1 MSSNG
6 KSLNNYP
13 GYAPLMDTFLG
24 AIHCNLLL
32 VSIELK
38 IFDHLTKPRTSLN
51 IAEKINGHP
60 ENIRRFLNALVSV
73 DLLSKSDGIYCNT
86 KLANNY
92 LVSSERT
99 YLGGMLLDLA
109 QMQMQNSEDMKRLVL
124 EGPPDLR
131 PEQMIGREERWK
143 QAAKNLVPYQKSGV
157 ASQAV
162 AIISALPEFPAFR
175 KMLDLGGGPGII
187 GQSIVSSHPHMTGVL
202 FDLPMVVDAAESE
215 IRNQGMENRM
225 SILSGDYNIDSFGE
239 NYDLVW
245 SSLNL
250 YYAKNLT
257 VLIRR
262 IHESLNPGGIFV
274 SFHEGLTDE
283 KTSPPDFVLSR
294 LAISLGGQELIFEQ
308 GEIASAMLDA
318 GFQYVASRT
327 VQTPHGPVDVDIARK
342 APQKSRT

>member
-32 VSIELK
+32 VATKLK
-38 IFDHLTKPRTSLN
+38 VFDHLTKPCTSLN

-60 ENIRRFLNALVSV
+60 ANIRRFLNALVAV

-92 LVSSERT
+92 LVSFEET

-109 QMQMQNSEDMKRLVL
+109 QMQMQSSEDMKRLVL

-131 PEQMIGREERWK
+131 PEQMLEREERWK
-143 QAAKNLVPYQKSGV
+143 QAAKNLVPYQKAGV
-157 ASQAV
+157 ACQAV
-162 AIISALPEFPAFR
+162 AIVSALPEFPAFR

-187 GQSIVSSHPHMTGVL
+187 GLSIVSSHPHMTGVL
-202 FDLPMVVDAAESE
+202 FDLPMVVGAAESE
-215 IRNQGMENRM
+215 IRNQGMEDRM
-225 SILSGDYNIDSFGE
+225 SVLSGDYNIDSFGE
-239 NYDLVW
+239 DYDLVW

-274 SFHEGLTDE
+274 SIHEGLTDE

-294 LAISLGGQELIFEQ
+294 LALSLRGQELVFEQ

-318 GFQYVASRT
+318 DFQSVASRT
-327 VQTPHGPVDVDIARK
+327 VRTPHGPVDADIARK